1 MHQRFEELG
10 PADMLQTLVHVAALS
25 VDQGK
30 PADDDNG
37 RKRDGGWRQKLGKER
52 ELGWWILLQAG
63 EGGMEMDEKISEK
76 DWVMVGEVQ
85 N

>member
-52 ELGWWILLQAG
+52 ELGW
-63 EGGMEMDEKISEK
+63 
-76 DWVMVGEVQ
+76 
-85 N
+85 